1 MTESARNIIIKL
13 NSDAVHQHVRHT
25 CSPILHK
32 PCTFLWIW
40 YSENTSTRIHSY
52 VHLWYASPKRVPTST
67 NHQNAYRSQKR
78 LPASGKLTST
88 KTLTNLKSAYLL
100 TTSPVATENSNTQFG
115 NYFLVDFLV
124 FEVNLNL
131 LSVMILYVIEVSI
144 NFNFFVDPIQYF
156 KVFSI
161 RFFVHN
167 VSNYHENLFI
177 IRLLSTYMSFFLN
190 YEERFLPHSLAH
202 PPRKIQLKPPYS
214 HWCFSAKYI
223 KKLDIFWITLGE
235 NVKIYSKKL
244 KSTLKY

>member
-1 MTESARNIIIKL
+1 MHQDVIFNLNSDAVHTIIYGLHVPLYYRNLANKFNVLLLHHVWQKAHENIIIKL

-40 YSENTSTRIHSY
+40 YSENRRTRIHSY

-131 LSVMILYVIEVSI
+131 LSVMILYGIDVSI

-167 VSNYHENLFI
+167 VSNYRENLFI
-177 IRLLSTYMSFFLN
+177 IRLLSTYMSFF
-190 YEERFLPHSLAH
+190 
-202 PPRKIQLKPPYS
+202 
-214 HWCFSAKYI
+214 
-223 KKLDIFWITLGE
+223 
-235 NVKIYSKKL
+235 
-244 KSTLKY
+244 